1 MRTDGSSS
9 SEMSPVTK
17 GTMSSNAGRNAR
29 STTVHVNT
37 RPRPLTGVHVSG
49 PPPQLGHS
57 FSGYQTKRSHAS
69 HRGTT
74 SSPRAAPA
82 KYSAVRSSDR
92 SGSGKSA
99 RFSAI
104 APSSVRPQDQCRRV
118 AAREAAVD
126 ADLALR
132 HLCRS
137 RASQLLDDLHDVGD
151 AEHVGVAEQPAV
163 GVERQPT
170 GVVEQPVVRGQGS
183 RLALGT
189 EAHVLDL

>member
-29 STTVHVNT
+29 RTTVHVNT
-37 RPRPLTGVHVSG
+37 RPRPLTGGHVNA
-49 PPPQLGHS
+49 PPPQRGHS
-57 FSGYQTKRSHAS
+57 SSGYQTRRSHAS

-118 AAREAAVD
+118 PARVATVD
-126 ADLALR
+126 TDLAPRDLR
-132 HLCRS
+132 R
-137 RASQLLDDLHDVGD
+137 RRPSQLLDDLYDVGD
-151 AEHVGVAEQPAV
+151 AEHVRVAEQPAV
-163 GVERQPT
+163 GVERQAT
-170 GVVEQPVVRGQGS
+170 GVVEQSAV
-183 RLALGT
+183 LG
-189 EAHVLDL
+189 